1 MLYVGYHTIAFT
13 PTSTSAYLQFRNET
27 VKDIFIDDISIIDDA
42 PIALKAPYGEADL
55 QSITPAQSADVMYLF
70 HQDYPTYKLERRG
83 HTTWSLVRV
92 AWQDGP
98 WLTQNDT
105 TTPPTPPPARRLNL
119 TITPPSVAGT
129 PPHPTPNPYHQPRR

>member
-55 QSITPAQSADVMYLF
+55 QSIPPAQSADVMYLF
-70 HQDYPTYKLERRG
+70 HQDYPTYKLERRS
-83 HTTWSLVRV
+83 HTTWSLLRV
-92 AWQDGP
+92 AWKHGP
-98 WLTQNDT
+98 WLPQKAPNT
-105 TTPPTPPPARRLNL
+105 TLTPHHPHAHKINTP
-119 TITPPSVAGT
+119 
-129 PPHPTPNPYHQPRR
+129 